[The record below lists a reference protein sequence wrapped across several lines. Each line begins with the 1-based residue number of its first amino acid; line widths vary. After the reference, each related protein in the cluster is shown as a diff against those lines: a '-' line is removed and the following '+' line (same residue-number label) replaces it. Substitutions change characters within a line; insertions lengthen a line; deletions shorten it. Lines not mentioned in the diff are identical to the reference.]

1 VRSVV
6 LTNRQSFAAAALC
19 AAALALAAPA
29 AAQISTG
36 RIDVTVEDQA
46 GARQSGVVV
55 ELGGAELRTQ
65 TTDASGEAHLMNL
78 PAGTYSVKLTL
89 TGFAPHT
96 SSRVEVESG
105 ASTALDVRLQ
115 PTGATE
121 AADTAIVAPVV
132 DARRSTTATTI
143 SLAELQELP
152 LPRDVWAALP
162 MAPTVYVDRVN
173 VGGSESG
180 HQLNFNAKGAQSTDN
195 AWTVDGVPVTDVGDT
210 LEPRPELSTGA
221 SPFYYD
227 VDTVH
232 ELALRTGGGD
242 VRSPTSGAN
251 VNVVLR
257 RGENL
262 PHGSSRF
269 FFADQRL
276 QTTNISS
283 DLQATLGVGSAAG
296 NRTDKYQ
303 DYGFDLGGPL
313 LKDSVWIWGSMG
325 KTTVNLLTLGGAP
338 DDTSFSTRALK
349 AEGRWKPGVSGAFMY
364 YDSDK
369 AEDGRGAGPTRP
381 SETTWTQ
388 SGPSTLYKGEGNFAR
403 TRLFATVRGAFV
415 DAGIL
420 LTPVGGTA
428 RDYYIDDAGIAH
440 GTFFQY
446 QTTRPQHYYAGDA
459 SYFAGAHEVRFGGG
473 WRSMSADTLQTWPA
487 SHLVASWVGYPALL
501 VQVSRDYH
509 AVTSARYVDAYA
521 SDTLS
526 FGPITLTAGF
536 RVDRQS
542 SSLGAASVPG
552 VAGFENVLPA
562 VSATAIDNVFTW
574 TTVTPRVSATYALD
588 AARKTVV
595 RGSYALFASQM
606 PGSLAAFA
614 SPIQYAFAYYNAVDR
629 NGDGSA
635 QASEVQIAQGLQG
648 FTGFDP
654 KNPLRPTSVNQADPS
669 GTAPI
674 THEIAVGADRE
685 IARAFGVSATFTYRR
700 MQDLLWTPLAG
711 VTRAN
716 YQQTGTLAGT
726 AAEVGAFSVPLYALN
741 SAAVPAG
748 AGKVATNRP
757 GYHQQYVGFEAS
769 ATRRLAAR
777 WMARVGFSTNN
788 WSEYFDDPAAS
799 ILDPT
804 PAPAASTAAP
814 FAGPQVSGGPVVRLA
829 GDGAPAATFMTAPG
843 YQFAASGLYQARW
856 GIDVAASLVSRE
868 GYAEP
873 FFQSDVQTGD
883 PLGRKTVLIAKHAD
897 DFHLPAVTT
906 VDLRLG
912 KTFTFAITKIAVDF
926 DVFNLFNSATVLAR
940 QLDARLSGPTGF
952 DQVLEVMNPRI
963 ARIGVRFAF

>member
-1 VRSVV
+1 M
-6 LTNRQSFAAAALC
+6 LAAAGLC
-19 AAALALAAPA
+19 VAALAFAAPA
-29 AAQISTG
+29 RAQIFTG

-46 GARQSGVVV
+46 GAPRPGVAV
-55 ELGGAELRTQ
+55 ELGGAETRAQ
-65 TTDASGEAHLMNL
+65 TTDATGRAHFVDL
-78 PAGTYSVKLTL
+78 PSGTYSVKLTL
-89 TGFAPHT
+89 AGFAPHT
-96 SSRVEVESG
+96 SSRVEVEGG
-105 ASTALDVRLQ
+105 ASTALDIRLQ
-115 PTGATE
+115 PTGAAE
-121 AADTAIVAPVV
+121 AADAEIVSPMV
-132 DARRSTTATTI
+132 DARRSTTTTNI

-180 HQLNFNAKGAQSTDN
+180 HQLNFNAKGALSTDN
-195 AWTVDGVPVTDVGDT
+195 AWTVDGVPVTDVGEAV
-210 LEPRPELSTGA
+210 EPRPELSTGA

-232 ELALRTGGGD
+232 ELAVRTGGAD
-242 VRSPTSGAN
+242 VRSPASGAV

-262 PHGSSRF
+262 PHATTRF
-269 FFADQRL
+269 FYADQRL

-283 DLQATLGVGSAAG
+283 DLQATLGAGSAAG

-303 DYGFDLGGPL
+303 EYGFDLGGPL
-313 LKDSVWIWGSMG
+313 LKDSVWIWGSMA
-325 KTTVNLLTLGGAP
+325 KTTINLLTLGGAA
-338 DDTSFSTRALK
+338 DDTSLSNLALK
-349 AEGRWKPGVSGAFMY
+349 VEGRWKPGVSGAFTF

-369 AEDGRGAGPTRP
+369 TEDGRGAGPARP
-381 SETTWTQ
+381 AETTWHQT
-388 SGPSTLYKGEGNFAR
+388 GPSTLYKGAGNFAR

-415 DAGIL
+415 DAGIQL
-420 LTPVGGTA
+420 VPVGGAA
-428 RDYYIDDAGIAH
+428 RDYYIDDAGVAH
-440 GTFFQY
+440 GTYFQY

-459 SYFAGAHEVRFGGG
+459 SYFAGPHDVSFGGA

-487 SHLVASWVGYPALL
+487 SHLVASWAGYPALL

-509 AVTSARYVDAYA
+509 AVTSARYLDAYVA
-521 SDTLS
+521 DTLS
-526 FGPITLTAGF
+526 FGRITLTAGL

-552 VAGFENVLPA
+552 VANFESVLPA
-562 VSATAIDNVFTW
+562 VSAAPIDDVFTW
-574 TTVTPRVSATYALD
+574 TNLTPRVSATYALD
-588 AARKTVV
+588 ASRKTIV
-595 RGSYALFASQM
+595 RGSYAVFASQM
-606 PGSLAAFA
+606 PGSLAEFA

-635 QASEVQIAQGLQG
+635 QANEVQIAQGLQG

-654 KNPLRPTSVNQADPS
+654 KNPSRATSVNQTDPS
-669 GTAPI
+669 AAAPI

-685 IARAFGVSATFTYRR
+685 IARGFGVSATFTYRR
-700 MQDLLWTPLAG
+700 MQDLLWTPLVG
-711 VTRAN
+711 VTRAD
-716 YQQTGTLAGT
+716 YQQTSTLTGT
-726 AAEVGAFSVPLYALN
+726 AAEVGAFSVPLYALRP
-741 SAAVPAG
+741 AAVPAG

-769 ATRRLAAR
+769 ATRRLASR

-788 WSEYFDDPAAS
+788 WREHFDDPAAS

-804 PAPAASTAAP
+804 PAPAASTAWP
-814 FAGPQVSGGPVVRLA
+814 FAGPQVSGGPVVRLT
-829 GDGAPAATFMTAPG
+829 GDGAPPATFMTAPG

-873 FFQSDVQTGD
+873 FFESDVQTGD
-883 PLGRKTVLIAKHAD
+883 PLGRKSVLIAKHAD
-897 DFHLPAVTT
+897 DFRLPAVTT
-906 VDLRLG
+906 FDLRLG
-912 KTFTFAITKIAVDF
+912 KTFTFAITKLAVDF

-940 QLDARLSGPTGF
+940 QLDARLTGPTGF

>member
-1 VRSVV
+1 V
-6 LTNRQSFAAAALC
+6 LTNRNSFAAAALC
-19 AAALALAAPA
+19 AAALSFAAPA
-29 AAQISTG
+29 GAQIFTG

-46 GARQSGVVV
+46 GARRPGVAV
-55 ELGGAELRTQ
+55 ELGGADSRAQ
-65 TTDASGEAHLMNL
+65 TTDAAGEAHFVFL
-78 PAGTYSVKLTL
+78 PAGTYTVKLTL
-89 TGFAPHT
+89 AGFAPHT

-115 PTGATE
+115 PTGTAE
-121 AADTAIVAPVV
+121 AADQAIVAPVV
-132 DARRSTTATTI
+132 DARRSTIPANI
-143 SLAELQELP
+143 SRAELQELP

-162 MAPTVYVDRVN
+162 LAPTLYVDRVN
-173 VGGSESG
+173 VGGSESA
-180 HQLNFNAKGAQSTDN
+180 HQLNFNAKGAQATDN

-210 LEPRPELSTGA
+210 IEPRPELSTGA

-232 ELALRTGGGD
+232 ELAVRIGGAD
-242 VRSPTSGAN
+242 VRSPAGGAN

-262 PHGSSRF
+262 PHASTRF

-276 QTTNISS
+276 QTTNLSS
-283 DLQATLGVGSAAG
+283 DLQATLGAASAAG

-325 KTTVNLLTLGGAP
+325 KTTINLLTLGGAA
-338 DDTSFSTRALK
+338 DDTSLSDRALK
-349 AEGRWKPGVSGAFMY
+349 VEGRWKPGVAGAFAY
-364 YDSDK
+364 YDSAK

-381 SETTWTQ
+381 SETTWNQT
-388 SGPSTLYKGEGNFAR
+388 GPSTLYKGEGNLSRA
-403 TRLFATVRGAFV
+403 RLFATVRGAFV
-415 DAGIL
+415 DAGIQ

-428 RDYYIDDAGIAH
+428 RDYYVDDAGVAH
-440 GTFFQY
+440 GTYFQY

-459 SYFAGAHEVRFGGG
+459 TYFAAAHEVRFGGG
-473 WRSMSADTLQTWPA
+473 WRSLSADTLQTWPA

-509 AVTSARYVDAYA
+509 AVTSARYLDAYA
-521 SDTLS
+521 ADTVSL
-526 FGPITLTAGF
+526 GRATLTAGL

-552 VAGFENVLPA
+552 VPSFESVLPA
-562 VSATAIDNVFTW
+562 ASATPIDNVFTW
-574 TTVTPRVSATYALD
+574 TTVTPRVSAAYAVD
-588 AARKTVV
+588 AARTTIV
-595 RGSYALFASQM
+595 RGSYAVFASQM

-614 SPIQYAFAYYNAVDR
+614 SPIQYAFAYYNGVDR

-635 QASEVQIAQGLQG
+635 QANEVQVAQGLQG

-654 KNPLRPTSVNQADPS
+654 KSPLRATSVNQVDPS
-669 GTAPI
+669 ISAPI

-700 MQDLLWTPLAG
+700 MHDLLWTPLAG
-711 VTRAN
+711 VTRAD
-716 YQQTGTLAGT
+716 YQQTSTLAGT
-726 AAEVGAFSVPLYALN
+726 AAEVGAFSVPLYALR

-757 GYHQQYVGFEAS
+757 GYQQRYVGFEAS
-769 ATRRLAAR
+769 AVRRLSTR
-777 WMARVGFSTNN
+777 WMARVGFSTNS
-788 WSEYFDDPAAS
+788 WREYFDDPSTS

-804 PAPAASTAAP
+804 PAPAASTAWP
-814 FAGPQVSGGPVVRLA
+814 FAGPQVSGGTVVRQT
-829 GDGAPAATFMTAPG
+829 GDGATPGTFMTAPG
-843 YQFAASGLYQARW
+843 YQFSASGLYQARW
-856 GIDVAASLVSRE
+856 GIDVGASLVSRE

-873 FFQSDVQTGD
+873 FFESNVQAGD

-897 DFHLPAVTT
+897 DFRLPAATT
-906 VDLRLG
+906 FDLRLG
-912 KTFTFAITKIAVDF
+912 KTFTFAITKLAVDF

-940 QLDARLSGPTGF
+940 QLDARFTGATGF
-952 DQVLEVMNPRI
+952 DQALEVMNPRI